1 MLKIFS
7 CLLSAIF
14 GASAL
19 LAEENNPLGVSF
31 YGSFLHTKNVPN
43 ALFFF
48 GDIKENDSFE
58 LRKAIRNH
66 NIDIVVHQAEE
77 VQSGRV

>member
-1 MLKIFS
+1 MLKIFY
-7 CLLSAIF
+7 CLISAIF

-19 LAEENNPLGVSF
+19 LSEENNPLGVSF

-48 GDIKENDSFE
+48 GDIKRTIALN
-58 LRKAIRNH
+58 
-66 NIDIVVHQAEE
+66 
-77 VQSGRV
+77 